1 MSRLSVRQR
10 LKLLIPQYWDE
21 HSELRYLKRV
31 PGLGGWLFVVDTRM
45 GSDFVRVLASYGAG
59 ERVTQQSAMSL
70 TRPERLIYHY
80 ERLMALAFAFAS
92 QARSALLIGLG
103 GGAMLRYVASAFPKC
118 QATVVE
124 RETAV
129 IGIAQQFFRVEQDII
144 EADARAFVARSRK
157 RFDIVMV
164 DIYDANGFSQPGSG
178 FWKKAVKRLAPG
190 GVMAV
195 NWADFVGHDIARTQ
209 SAELAGLVR
218 YSLFVTPSGMRD
230 NLVQYASLRRLPE
243 PEELAEGLPTGG
255 SRMQR
260 PRSTLGRCIIA
271 QTWPE

>member
-1 MSRLSVRQR
+1 VSLSVRQR

-21 HSELRYLKRV
+21 HSELRHLKRV

-70 TRPERLIYHY
+70 MRPERLIYHY
-80 ERLMALAFAFAS
+80 ERLMALAFAFATRS
-92 QARSALLIGLG
+92 RSALLIGLG
-103 GGAMLRYVASAFPKC
+103 GGAMLRYVGSAFPKC
-118 QATVVE
+118 RTTVVE

-129 IGIAQQFFRVEQDII
+129 VDIARRFFRVDQEII
-144 EADARAFVARSRK
+144 EADALDFVAESEE
-157 RFDIVMV
+157 RFDVVMV
-164 DIYDANGFSQPGSG
+164 DIYDANGFSLPGSG
-178 FWKKAVKRLAPG
+178 FWKNAVKRLAPG

-209 SAELAGLVR
+209 SAELARLVR
-218 YSLFVTPSGMRD
+218 HSLFMTPSGMRD
-230 NLVQYASLRRLPE
+230 NLVQFASNKRLPE
-243 PEELAEGLPTGG
+243 PEELAEGLPTGA